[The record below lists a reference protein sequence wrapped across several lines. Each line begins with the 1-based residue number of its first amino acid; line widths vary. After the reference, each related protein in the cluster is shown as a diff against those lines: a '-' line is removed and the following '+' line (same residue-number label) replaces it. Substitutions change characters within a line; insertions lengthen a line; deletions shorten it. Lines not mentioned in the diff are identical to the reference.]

1 MKIKSY
7 TYLVTFAKKCL
18 YDTNFFFPVLATDT
32 PYINDYQDPKAI
44 ITMLTNDV
52 VAIDCKSP
60 GYPCF
65 KNPYAMDFNE
75 SAVTCCKYI
84 VDCPADMILALFKV
98 GTMNT
103 AKDQRGFSAANWPID
118 GGCDGSETCAYSE
131 LVITGHAD
139 GSVRF
144 WDSSSTV
151 MQSLYRIKTAKFFE
165 KVKTNSGNET
175 RLDEEPYT
183 ILNVTLCTESRML
196 AISSISSYVMLFK
209 FTKKEKVTETK
220 FMEIPIVYE
229 VSNLSHGLHRKDPQ
243 AAGGGGGGTEKE
255 TSPQTAESKPQKFE
269 FPPRPLL
276 QVASQS
282 AAYTDPMD
290 AFNFDKPMYDYFT
303 PLRLRPGAQKK
314 LPGYHAELVCFT
326 PWVNG
331 EQPSLVKCL
340 TLNANY
346 GLMAYGN
353 GSGLVIVDIVQNVCL
368 INMGTADIYGSVDPF
383 QRMPKSPRPGE
394 GASPDFIQRVDL
406 SNYSQCGSDKGNHE
420 NNEKDKLIPTSKD
433 MSRVLRSPNP
443 GGRSGLH
450 KTGSSAEESSVS
462 KSLSSSVNSLDQ
474 VISSEGVSCV
484 EFVDTFATK
493 NDYALNA
500 CAMVGTTLGSIVMI
514 IISLPDRGDPR
525 TSEPVVVSPSGR

>member
-1 MKIKSY
+1 MNIPKIVILYTPGWWYRCVAYHTKS
-7 TYLVTFAKKCL
+7 TSRVPSFERRGLIQCSVSWHP
-18 YDTNFFFPVLATDT
+18 TNQLIP
-32 PYINDYQDPKAI
+32 
-44 ITMLTNDV
+44 
-52 VAIDCKSP
+52 
-60 GYPCF
+60 
-65 KNPYAMDFNE
+65 
-75 SAVTCCKYI
+75 
-84 VDCPADMILALFKV
+84 
-98 GTMNT
+98 
-103 AKDQRGFSAANWPID
+103 
-118 GGCDGSETCAYSE
+118 
-131 LVITGHAD
+131 
-139 GSVRF
+139 
-144 WDSSSTV
+144 
-151 MQSLYRIKTAKFFE
+151 
-165 KVKTNSGNET
+165 
-175 RLDEEPYT
+175 
-183 ILNVTLCTESRML
+183 
-196 AISSISSYVMLFK
+196 SISI
-209 FTKKEKVTETK
+209 T
-220 FMEIPIVYE
+220 
-229 VSNLSHGLHRKDPQ
+229 H
-243 AAGGGGGGTEKE
+243 
-255 TSPQTAESKPQKFE
+255 
-269 FPPRPLL
+269 
-276 QVASQS
+276 
-282 AAYTDPMD
+282 
-290 AFNFDKPMYDYFT
+290 
-303 PLRLRPGAQKK
+303 
-314 LPGYHAELVCFT
+314 
-326 PWVNG
+326 
-331 EQPSLVKCL
+331 
-340 TLNANY
+340 
-346 GLMAYGN
+346 N